1 MTTTPAPPDTAAP
14 PAATRREWVGLGVL
28 ALPTLLIS
36 VDVSV
41 LYVALPSLSRDLHA
55 SATQQLWILDV
66 YSFLLAGLLVTMG
79 GLADRIGTRKL
90 LVTGGT
96 AFGLVSVLAALSQS
110 AEMLILSRALLGVA
124 GATIMPSTM
133 AMIRHMFPR
142 PEQMGQ
148 AISIWM
154 ACFMGGMTVG
164 PVLGGALLERFWWG
178 AAFLMGVP
186 VMVLMVALAPRLL
199 PDVAPASGGHALPDA
214 ASVVLS
220 LATLIPGV
228 YGLKEIARGE
238 HQAYAMVGIA
248 VALVA
253 GTVFVRRQRRLADP
267 LVDLGLF
274 ADRRFTVGLSTF
286 LVTGVVMAG
295 VSFAAALYLQGVLGL
310 SPTAVGAWMVPQSLV
325 MLGGTLLAPR
335 LDRRFDTVT
344 LVAGGLAVS
353 GSGLLLLGLLDRD
366 ALGLHVAAMVLAAG
380 GVSVP
385 MSLVVNLVMGATPPE
400 RAGSAGSL
408 MEMCGEL
415 GIALGVA
422 TLGSLVAALY
432 RLELPGLLPPGISH
446 QATSTLSEGVSAAPA
461 AAAQSPDLVD
471 QVLAAA
477 QTAFTDAYNVVG
489 VLGGLTLLVT
499 AVVARR
505 VLAEPKS
512 PKPAEP
518 PEATDVAGEGAFL
531 CTTTA

>member
-1 MTTTPAPPDTAAP
+1 MTTTLDPSATAA
-14 PAATRREWVGLGVL
+14 PAATRREWIGLGVL

-36 VDVSV
+36 IDVSV

-55 SATQQLWILDV
+55 SATQQLWILDI

-79 GLADRIGTRKL
+79 GLADRIGTRRL

-96 AFGLVSVLAALSQS
+96 AFGLVSVLAAFSQS

-178 AAFLMGVP
+178 AAFLVGVP

-199 PDVAPASGGHALPDA
+199 PDVRPASGEHALPDA

-220 LATLIPGV
+220 LVTLIPGV

-238 HQAYAMVGIA
+238 HLASAAVGVA

-253 GTVFVRRQRRLADP
+253 GAVFVRRQRRLADP
-267 LVDLGLF
+267 LVDLRLF
-274 ADRRFTVGLSTF
+274 ADRRFTVGLATF

-325 MLGGTLLAPR
+325 MLVGTLLAPR
-335 LDRRFDTVT
+335 LDRRFDTVA
-344 LVAGGLAVS
+344 LVTGGLAVA
-353 GSGLLLLGLLDRD
+353 GLGLLLLGLLDRD
-366 ALGLHVAAMVLAAG
+366 ALGLHLAAMVLAAA

-385 MSLVVNLVMGATPPE
+385 MSLVVNLIMGATPPE

-432 RLELPGLLPPGISH
+432 RLDLPGLLPYGVSTEAA
-446 QATSTLSEGVSAAPA
+446 ATASEGVTAAPA
-461 AAAQSPDLVD
+461 AAAQAPGLAE
-471 QVLAAA
+471 QVVAAA
-477 QTAFTDAYNVVG
+477 QGAFTDAYNVVG
-489 VLGGLTLLVT
+489 VLGGLTLLAT
-499 AVVARR
+499 ALVARR
-505 VLAEPKS
+505 VLAAPPAPEEEPF
-512 PKPAEP
+512 P
-518 PEATDVAGEGAFL
+518 
-531 CTTTA
+531 CTTAA

>member
-1 MTTTPAPPDTAAP
+1 MTATLDPTLDPMPDAVTEA
-14 PAATRREWVGLGVL
+14 PAATRRDWVGLGVL
-28 ALPTLLIS
+28 TLPTLLIS
-36 VDVSV
+36 IDVSV

-55 SATQQLWILDV
+55 SATQQLWILDI
-66 YSFLLAGLLVTMG
+66 YSFMLAGLLVTMG
-79 GLADRIGTRKL
+79 GLADRIGSRRLL
-90 LVTGGT
+90 LVGGA
-96 AFGLVSVLAALSQS
+96 AFGLVSVLAAFSQS
-110 AEMLILSRALLGVA
+110 AEMLIVSRALLGVA

-133 AMIRHMFPR
+133 AMIRHVFQR
-142 PEQMGQ
+142 PGQMAQ

-186 VMVLMVALAPRLL
+186 VMVLLVVLAPRLL
-199 PDVAPASGGHALPDA
+199 PDVRSTSGGHALPDA

-220 LATLIPGV
+220 MVSLLPGV

-238 HQAYAMVGIA
+238 HLLPALVGLAIA
-248 VALVA
+248 AVA

-267 LVDLGLF
+267 LVDLKLF
-274 ADRRFTVGLSTF
+274 ADARFTVGLSTF

-310 SPTAVGAWMVPQSLV
+310 SPAAVGAWMVPQSLV
-325 MLGGTLLAPR
+325 MLAGTLLAPR
-335 LDRRFDTVT
+335 LDQRFDTVT
-344 LVAGGLAVS
+344 LVAGGIAIAGV
-353 GSGLLLLGLLDRD
+353 GLLMLGLLDTD
-366 ALGLHVAAMVLAAG
+366 ALGLHLVAMVLAAG

-385 MSLVVNLVMGATPPE
+385 MSLVVNLIMGSTPPE
-400 RAGSAGSL
+400 KAGSAGSL

-432 RLELPGLLPPGISH
+432 RLELPGLLPGGLS
-446 QATSTLSEGVSAAPA
+446 TSTTEAVSEGVASAPA
-461 AAAQSPDLVD
+461 AAQSAPGLAD

-489 VLGGLTLLVT
+489 VLGGIALLAT
-499 AVVARR
+499 AVVCRR
-505 VLAEPKS
+505 VLAA
-512 PKPAEP
+512 PAEP
-518 PEATDVAGEGAFL
+518 TEVFL
-531 CTTTA
+531 ETTAA

>member
-1 MTTTPAPPDTAAP
+1 MTTELDPTPDSSTDV
-14 PAATRREWVGLGVL
+14 PAATRRDWVGLAVL
-28 ALPTLLIS
+28 TLPTLLIS
-36 VDVSV
+36 IDVSV
-41 LYVALPSLSRDLHA
+41 LYVALPSLSRDLQA
-55 SATQQLWILDV
+55 SATQQLWILDI
-66 YSFLLAGLLVTMG
+66 YSFMLAGLLVTMG
-79 GLADRIGTRKL
+79 GLADRIGSRRLL
-90 LVTGGT
+90 LVGGA
-96 AFGLVSVLAALSQS
+96 AFGLVSVLAAFSQS

-133 AMIRHMFPR
+133 AMIRHVFRR
-142 PEQMGQ
+142 PEQMAQ

-186 VMVLMVALAPRLL
+186 VMVLLVVLAPRLL
-199 PDVAPASGGHALPDA
+199 PDIRPTDGTHSLPDA

-220 LATLIPGV
+220 MVALLPGV
-228 YGLKEIARGE
+228 YGLKELARGE
-238 HQAYAMVGIA
+238 HLVPALVGLA
-248 VALVA
+248 VAGVV

-267 LVDLGLF
+267 LVDLTLF
-274 ADRRFTVGLSTF
+274 TDRRFTVGLSTF

-310 SPTAVGAWMVPQSLV
+310 SPTAVGVWMVPQSLV
-325 MLGGTLLAPR
+325 MLVGTLAAPR
-335 LDRRFDTVT
+335 LDQRFDTVA
-344 LVAGGLAVS
+344 LVTGGLAIAGV
-353 GSGLLLLGLLDRD
+353 GLLALGLLDTD
-366 ALGLHVAAMVLAAG
+366 SLGLHLVAMILAAG

-385 MSLVVNLVMGATPPE
+385 MSLVVNLIMGATPPE

-432 RLELPGLLPPGISH
+432 RLELPGLLPGGLSP
-446 QATSTLSEGVSAAPA
+446 ATTEGVREGVASAPA
-461 AAAQSPDLVD
+461 AAAEVPGLAS

-489 VLGGLTLLVT
+489 VLGGIALVIT
-499 AVVARR
+499 ALVARR
-505 VLAEPKS
+505 VLGA
-512 PKPAEP
+512 PA
-518 PEATDVAGEGAFL
+518 PEVAVDDPFL
-531 CTTTA
+531 ETTAA

>member
-1 MTTTPAPPDTAAP
+1 MTATLDHSPDTAP
-14 PAATRREWVGLGVL
+14 PAATRRDWVGLAVL
-28 ALPTLLIS
+28 TLPTLLIS
-36 VDVSV
+36 IDVSV

-55 SATQQLWILDV
+55 SATEQLWILDI
-66 YSFLLAGLLVTMG
+66 YSFMLAGLLVTMG
-79 GLADRIGTRKL
+79 GLADRIGSRRLL
-90 LVTGGT
+90 LVGGA
-96 AFGLVSVLAALSQS
+96 AFGAVSVLAAFSQS

-133 AMIRHMFPR
+133 AMIRHMFAR

-148 AISIWM
+148 AISIWL

-164 PVLGGALLERFWWG
+164 PVIGGALLERFWWG

-186 VMVLMVALAPRLL
+186 VMVLLVVLAPRLL
-199 PDVAPASGGHALPDA
+199 PDVRPAEGGHAPPDA
-214 ASVVLS
+214 ASVALS
-220 LATLIPGV
+220 LVTLLPGV

-238 HQAYAMVGIA
+238 HLATALLGLA
-248 VALVA
+248 VAGVA

-267 LVDLGLF
+267 LVDLTLF
-274 ADRRFTVGLSTF
+274 ADRRFTTGLATF

-325 MLGGTLLAPR
+325 MLAGTLLAPR
-335 LDRRFDTVT
+335 LDQRFDTVA
-344 LVAGGLAVS
+344 LVTGGLAVA
-353 GSGLLLLGLLDRD
+353 GVGLLMLGLLDRD
-366 ALGLHVAAMVLAAG
+366 ALALHLVAMVVAAG

-385 MSLVVNLVMGATPPE
+385 MSLVVNLIMGSTPPE

-415 GIALGVA
+415 GIAMGVA

-432 RLELPGLLPPGISH
+432 RLELPGLLPAGLSTES
-446 QATSTLSEGVSAAPA
+446 ATTVGEGVTAAPA
-461 AAAQSPDLVD
+461 AAAQSPDLAG

-489 VLGGLTLLVT
+489 VLGGLALLVT

-505 VLAEPKS
+505 VLAGPVVAETDAEEP
-512 PKPAEP
+512 
-518 PEATDVAGEGAFL
+518 FL
-531 CTTTA
+531 QTTAA

>member
-1 MTTTPAPPDTAAP
+1 MTSTLDTTAETEA
-14 PAATRREWVGLGVL
+14 PAATRRDWIGLAVL
-28 ALPTLLIS
+28 TLPTLLIS
-36 VDVSV
+36 IDVSV

-55 SATQQLWILDV
+55 SATQQLWILDI

-79 GLADRIGTRKL
+79 GLADRIGTRRLL
-90 LVTGGT
+90 LVGGT
-96 AFGLVSVLAALSQS
+96 AFGAVSVLAAFSQS
-110 AEMLILSRALLGVA
+110 AEMLIVSRALLGVA

-133 AMIRHMFPR
+133 SMIRHMFQR

-148 AISIWM
+148 ALSIWL

-164 PVLGGALLERFWWG
+164 PVIGGALLERFWWG

-186 VMVLMVALAPRLL
+186 VMVLLVVLAPRLL
-199 PDVAPASGGHALPDA
+199 PDVRPAEGGHAPPDA
-214 ASVVLS
+214 ASVALS
-220 LATLIPGV
+220 LVTLLPGV
-228 YGLKEIARGE
+228 YGLKEVARGE
-238 HQAYAMVGIA
+238 HLATALLGLA
-248 VALVA
+248 VAGVA

-267 LVDLGLF
+267 LVDLTLF
-274 ADRRFTVGLSTF
+274 ADRRFTTGLATF

-325 MLGGTLLAPR
+325 MLAGTLLAPR
-335 LDRRFDTVT
+335 LDQRFDTVA
-344 LVAGGLAVS
+344 LVTGGLAVA
-353 GSGLLLLGLLDRD
+353 GVGLLMLGLLDRD
-366 ALGLHVAAMVLAAG
+366 ALALHLVAMVVAAG

-385 MSLVVNLVMGATPPE
+385 MSLVVNLIMGSTPPE

-415 GIALGVA
+415 GIAMGVA

-432 RLELPGLLPPGISH
+432 RLELPGLLPAGLSTES
-446 QATSTLSEGVSAAPA
+446 ATTVGEGVTAAPA
-461 AAAQSPDLVD
+461 AAAQSPDLAG

-489 VLGGLTLLVT
+489 VLGGLALLVT

-505 VLAEPKS
+505 VLAGPVVAETDAEEP
-512 PKPAEP
+512 
-518 PEATDVAGEGAFL
+518 FL
-531 CTTTA
+531 QTTAA

>member
-1 MTTTPAPPDTAAP
+1 MTTSLDTATDSAAP
-14 PAATRREWVGLGVL
+14 PAATRREWIGLGVL

-36 VDVSV
+36 IDVSV
-41 LYVALPSLSRDLHA
+41 LYVALPSLSRDLDA
-55 SATQQLWILDV
+55 SATQQLWILDI

-79 GLADRIGTRKL
+79 GLADRIGTRRLL
-90 LVTGGT
+90 LVGGA
-96 AFGLVSVLAALSQS
+96 AFGAVSVLAAFSQS

-133 AMIRHMFPR
+133 AMIRHMFQR

-148 AISIWM
+148 AISIWL

-186 VMVLMVALAPRLL
+186 VMVLLVVLAPRLL
-199 PDVAPASGGHALPDA
+199 PDIRPAEGGHALPDA
-214 ASVVLS
+214 ASVLLS
-220 LATLIPGV
+220 MVTLIPGV
-228 YGLKEIARGE
+228 YGLKELARGE
-238 HQAYAMVGIA
+238 HVATA
-248 VALVA
+248 VLGLVVAIVA
-253 GTVFVRRQRRLADP
+253 GTVFVRRQRRLTDP
-267 LVDLGLF
+267 LVDLELF
-274 ADRRFTVGLSTF
+274 ADRRFSVALGTF

-325 MLGGTLLAPR
+325 MLAGTLLAPR
-335 LDRRFDTVT
+335 LDQRFDTVN
-344 LVAGGLAVS
+344 LVAGGLAVA
-353 GSGLLLLGLLDRD
+353 GAGLMLLGLLDRD
-366 ALGLHVAAMVLAAG
+366 ALGLHVVAMVVAAA

-385 MSLVVNLVMGATPPE
+385 MSLVINLVMGATPPE

-422 TLGSLVAALY
+422 TLGTLVAALY
-432 RLELPGLLPPGISH
+432 RVTLPGRLPAGISSES
-446 QATSTLSEGVSAAPA
+446 ASTVREGVTAAPA
-461 AAAQSPDLVD
+461 AADQSPELAGQIV
-471 QVLAAA
+471 AAA

-489 VLGGLTLLVT
+489 LLGGVALLAT
-499 AVVARR
+499 AVIARR
-505 VLAEPKS
+505 VLATPDS
-512 PKPAEP
+512 PE
-518 PEATDVAGEGAFL
+518 TDLEGAVETSL
-531 CTTTA
+531 QPCAA

>member
-1 MTTTPAPPDTAAP
+1 MTATLDHSPDTAP
-14 PAATRREWVGLGVL
+14 PAATRRDWVGLAVL
-28 ALPTLLIS
+28 TLPTLLIS
-36 VDVSV
+36 IDVSV

-55 SATQQLWILDV
+55 SATEQLWILDI
-66 YSFLLAGLLVTMG
+66 YSFMLAGLLVTMG
-79 GLADRIGTRKL
+79 GLADRIGSRRLL
-90 LVTGGT
+90 LVGGA
-96 AFGLVSVLAALSQS
+96 AFGAVSVLAAFSQS

-133 AMIRHMFPR
+133 AMIRHMFRR

-148 AISIWM
+148 AISIWL

-164 PVLGGALLERFWWG
+164 PVIGGALLERFWWG

-186 VMVLMVALAPRLL
+186 VMVLLVVLAPRLL
-199 PDVAPASGGHALPDA
+199 PDVRPAEGGHAPPDA
-214 ASVVLS
+214 ASVALS
-220 LATLIPGV
+220 LVTLLPGV
-228 YGLKEIARGE
+228 YGLKEVARGE
-238 HQAYAMVGIA
+238 HLATALLGLA
-248 VALVA
+248 VAGVA

-267 LVDLGLF
+267 LVDLTLF
-274 ADRRFTVGLSTF
+274 ADRRFTTGLATF

-325 MLGGTLLAPR
+325 MLAGTLLAPR
-335 LDRRFDTVT
+335 LDQRFDTVA
-344 LVAGGLAVS
+344 LVTGGLAVA
-353 GSGLLLLGLLDRD
+353 GVGLLMLGLLDRD
-366 ALGLHVAAMVLAAG
+366 ALALHLVAMVVAAG

-385 MSLVVNLVMGATPPE
+385 MSLVVNLIMGSTPPE

-415 GIALGVA
+415 GIAMGVA

-432 RLELPGLLPPGISH
+432 RLELPGLLPAGLSTES
-446 QATSTLSEGVSAAPA
+446 ATTVGEGVTAAPA
-461 AAAQSPDLVD
+461 AAAQSPDLAG

-489 VLGGLTLLVT
+489 VLGGLALLVT

-505 VLAEPKS
+505 VLAGPVVAETDAEEP
-512 PKPAEP
+512 
-518 PEATDVAGEGAFL
+518 FL
-531 CTTTA
+531 QTTAA

>member
-1 MTTTPAPPDTAAP
+1 MTATLDHSPDTAP
-14 PAATRREWVGLGVL
+14 PAATRRDWVGLAVL
-28 ALPTLLIS
+28 TLPTLLIS
-36 VDVSV
+36 IDVSV

-55 SATQQLWILDV
+55 SATEQLWILDI
-66 YSFLLAGLLVTMG
+66 YSFMLAGLLVTMG
-79 GLADRIGTRKL
+79 GLADRIGSRRLL
-90 LVTGGT
+90 LVGGA
-96 AFGLVSVLAALSQS
+96 AFGAVSVLAAFSQS

-133 AMIRHMFPR
+133 AMIRHMFRR

-148 AISIWM
+148 AISIWL

-164 PVLGGALLERFWWG
+164 PVIGGALLERFWWG

-186 VMVLMVALAPRLL
+186 VMVLLVVLAPRLL
-199 PDVAPASGGHALPDA
+199 PDVRPAEGGHALPDA
-214 ASVVLS
+214 ASVALS
-220 LATLIPGV
+220 LVTLLPGV

-238 HQAYAMVGIA
+238 HLATALLGLA
-248 VALVA
+248 VAGVA

-267 LVDLGLF
+267 LVDLTLF
-274 ADRRFTVGLSTF
+274 ADRRFTTGLATF

-325 MLGGTLLAPR
+325 MLDGTLLAPR
-335 LDRRFDTVT
+335 LDQRFDTVA
-344 LVAGGLAVS
+344 LVTGGLAVA
-353 GSGLLLLGLLDRD
+353 GVGLLMLGLLDRD
-366 ALGLHVAAMVLAAG
+366 ALALHLVAMVVAAG

-385 MSLVVNLVMGATPPE
+385 MSLVVNLIMGSTPPE

-415 GIALGVA
+415 GIAMGVA

-432 RLELPGLLPPGISH
+432 RLELPGLLPAGLSTES
-446 QATSTLSEGVSAAPA
+446 ATTVGEGVTAAPA
-461 AAAQSPDLVD
+461 AASQSPDLAG

-489 VLGGLTLLVT
+489 VLGGLALLVT

-505 VLAEPKS
+505 VLAGPVVAETDAEEP
-512 PKPAEP
+512 
-518 PEATDVAGEGAFL
+518 FL
-531 CTTTA
+531 QTTAA

>member
-1 MTTTPAPPDTAAP
+1 MTTTLDPSDTAAP
-14 PAATRREWVGLGVL
+14 PAATRRAWVGLGVL

-36 VDVSV
+36 IDVSV
-41 LYVALPSLSRDLHA
+41 LYVALPSLSRDLDA
-55 SATQQLWILDV
+55 SATQQLWILDI

-79 GLADRIGTRKL
+79 GLADRMGSRRL
-90 LVTGGT
+90 LVVGGT
-96 AFGLVSVLAALSQS
+96 AFGAVSVLAALSQS
-110 AEMLILSRALLGVA
+110 AEMLILARALLGVA

-142 PEQMGQ
+142 PEQMAQ
-148 AISIWM
+148 AISIWL

-186 VMVLMVALAPRLL
+186 VMLLLVVLAPRLL
-199 PDVAPASGGHALPDA
+199 PDVRPSAGGHALPDA
-214 ASVVLS
+214 WSVVLS
-220 LATLIPGV
+220 LVALLPGV
-228 YGLKEIARGE
+228 YGLKEVARGE
-238 HQAYAMVGIA
+238 HLLSAAAGLL
-248 VALVA
+248 VAAVA

-267 LVDLGLF
+267 LVDLRLF

-310 SPTAVGAWMVPQSLV
+310 TPTAVGAWMVPQSLV
-325 MLGGTLLAPR
+325 MLAGTLLAPR

-344 LVAGGLAVS
+344 LVAGGLAVA
-353 GSGLLLLGLLDRD
+353 GLGLLLLGLLDRD
-366 ALGLHVAAMVLAAG
+366 SLGLHLVAMVVAAG

-385 MSLVVNLVMGATPPE
+385 MALVVNLIMGATPPE

-432 RLELPGLLPPGISH
+432 RLELPGRLPGG
-446 QATSTLSEGVSAAPA
+446 LSLESESLVREGVASAPA
-461 AAAQSPDLVD
+461 AAHGSPDLAT
-471 QVLAAA
+471 QVLSAA
-477 QTAFTDAYNVVG
+477 QGAFTDAYNVIG
-489 VLGGLTLLVT
+489 VLGGAALLVT
-499 AVVARR
+499 ALVARR
-505 VLAEPKS
+505 VLATPQQPQTDWADDVEP
-512 PKPAEP
+512 
-518 PEATDVAGEGAFL
+518 GL
-531 CTTTA
+531 QTTTA

>member
-1 MTTTPAPPDTAAP
+1 MTSTLDTTADTQA
-14 PAATRREWVGLGVL
+14 PAATRRDWVGLAVL
-28 ALPTLLIS
+28 TLPTLLIS
-36 VDVSV
+36 IDVSV

-55 SATQQLWILDV
+55 SATQQLWILDI
-66 YSFLLAGLLVTMG
+66 YSFLLAGMLVTMG
-79 GLADRIGTRKL
+79 GLADRIGTRRLL
-90 LVTGGT
+90 LVGGT
-96 AFGLVSVLAALSQS
+96 AFGGVSVLAAFSQS

-133 AMIRHMFPR
+133 SMIRHVFQR

-178 AAFLMGVP
+178 AAFLIGVP
-186 VMVLMVALAPRLL
+186 VMALLVLLAPRLL
-199 PDVAPASGGHALPDA
+199 PDIRPAGGHSLPDA

-220 LATLIPGV
+220 LVTLLPGV

-238 HQAYAMVGIA
+238 HLATATLGLV
-248 VALVA
+248 VAAVA

-267 LVDLGLF
+267 LVDLKLF
-274 ADRRFTVGLSTF
+274 SDRRFTVALTTF

-325 MLGGTLLAPR
+325 MLAGTLLAPR
-335 LDRRFDTVT
+335 LDRRFDTVS
-344 LVAGGLAVS
+344 LVAGGLAVA
-353 GSGLLLLGLLDRD
+353 GIGLLLLGLLDRD
-366 ALGLHVAAMVLAAG
+366 SLTLHLVAMIVAAG

-385 MSLVVNLVMGATPPE
+385 MSLVINLIMGATPPE

-422 TLGSLVAALY
+422 TLGTLVAALY
-432 RLELPGLLPPGISH
+432 RLELPGRLPAGMSAESG
-446 QATSTLSEGVSAAPA
+446 ATVREGVTAAPA
-461 AAAQSPDLVD
+461 AGAGTPDLAGQIVSAAQS
-471 QVLAAA
+471 
-477 QTAFTDAYNVVG
+477 AFTDAYNVIG
-489 VLGGLTLLVT
+489 VVGGLALLVM
-499 AVVARR
+499 AGVARR
-505 VLAEPKS
+505 VLAERGT
-512 PKPAEP
+512 
-518 PEATDVAGEGAFL
+518 PEVVEDEVFL
-531 CTTTA
+531 ETTAA